1 MDLQKLIAL
10 TEELESLDIELSST
24 KKSYEDLKTK
34 IEEKEKQINELTKD
48 SEYKT
53 RDEFNWFL
61 KDRNIED
68 NYYINVDKNPDYI
81 FNSSKWYFIISAFV
95 WSDVPEGQDFWSK
108 INDEWC
114 TYLMNKNNY

>member
-34 IEEKEKQINELTKD
+34 REEKEKQINELTKD

-53 RDEFNWFL
+53 RGVLPDLLAAGTLYLIIFL
-61 KDRNIED
+61 LILILD
-68 NYYINVDKNPDYI
+68 
-81 FNSSKWYFIISAFV
+81 A
-95 WSDVPEGQDFWSK
+95 G
-108 INDEWC
+108 
-114 TYLMNKNNY
+114 T